1 MGKCLSEKS
10 LWSIHEGGG
19 SEAEKAHLESCLGC
33 ARRYR
38 ALDDDLKRIVSA
50 LNSPR
55 PPSAGISS
63 FAGVLRW
70 SLAAAIVISAFALGR
85 FTIEVFPGASGS
97 QLAQESAEPSAAAPY
112 GSLASADVAATYALY
127 LDDLVGARDEQ
138 DATQVA
144 ADDGWNIET
153 DGL

>member
-19 SEAEKAHLESCLGC
+19 NEAEKVHLESCLGC

-38 ALDDDLKRIVSA
+38 ALDDDLKQIVSA
-50 LNSPR
+50 LNSPP
-55 PPSAGISS
+55 PPSGISS

-70 SLAAAIVISAFALGR
+70 SLAAALVISAFALGR
-85 FTIEVFPGASGS
+85 FTIGTLPGASGS
-97 QLAQESAEPSAAAPY
+97 QLAQESAEPSAAAPD
-112 GSLASADVAATYALY
+112 GSLAFADVAATYALY